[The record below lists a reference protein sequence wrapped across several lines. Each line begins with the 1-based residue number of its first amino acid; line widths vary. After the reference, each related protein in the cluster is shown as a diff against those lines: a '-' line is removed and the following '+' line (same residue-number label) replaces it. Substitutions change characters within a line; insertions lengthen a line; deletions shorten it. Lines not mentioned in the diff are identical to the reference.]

1 MMLMKNLGNRIST
14 LVLFFTFIIFGFIIS
29 RYINIP
35 HFQVSQNIDIANLLS
50 ILTTIWLAFFITN
63 VLEKKNSDS
72 RIEKD
77 LIIARVAALYEIAE
91 TLQIELGTGKVALT
105 EVASSIKRIN
115 TSLQSIYK
123 IVTICNFDIEDD
135 LKSNIKEILSDIRNT
150 LTSTPSVKIEELE
163 NPDLPI
169 SVRESVIYYNRERV
183 SEIEVKFD
191 NLKNLLLEL
200 QIHINSK

>member
-1 MMLMKNLGNRIST
+1 MKNLGNRIST

>member
-1 MMLMKNLGNRIST
+1 MKNLGSKFST
-14 LVLFFTFIIFGFIIS
+14 TILYFSFVIFGFIIS
-29 RYINIP
+29 RFIYIP
-35 HFQVSQNIDIANLLS
+35 HFQVSQNIDIANILS

-77 LIIARVAALYEIAE
+77 LIIARVASLYEIAE

-105 EVASSIKRIN
+105 EVASSIKRIT

-123 IVTICNFDIEDD
+123 IVLICNFDIDDD
-135 LKSNIKEILSDIRNT
+135 LKLKLKEILSDIRNT
-150 LTSTPSVKIEELE
+150 LTNTPSVNVEELE

-169 SVRESVIYYNRERV
+169 AIRESVVYYNRERI
-183 SEIEVKFD
+183 SQIEVKFD
-191 NLKNLLLEL
+191 NLKNILLEL